1 MRRRSIQ
8 RFLPMAFYVSLAAAS
23 ALAGQ
28 QENAYTSS
36 EDIAAGEKTFRSYC
50 TICHG
55 RTGLG
60 GKGPDLTLGVF
71 RNATSDEAMFTV
83 IRRGIRGTDMPGL
96 YLGDAGIWQLI
107 AYVRTLSAGSS
118 TAEVAGDPA
127 AGARIFHAQE
137 NCSQC
142 HAVEGQGERR
152 APDLTEV
159 GWRRSPD
166 YLRASVVNPNADVP
180 PRWWSLRLVDSDG
193 TTVTGWRLNEDT
205 YSVRLLDA
213 NDNLRAFE
221 KRDLRELERIET
233 SPMMSYEDMLSEQEL
248 DDLVAYLYS
257 LRSNAPRSNAPRSNR
272 R

>member
-1 MRRRSIQ
+1 MRLSSIQ
-8 RFLPMAFYVSLAAAS
+8 RLLPGVFCVSLAGAS

-28 QENAYTSS
+28 QAAMENPYTSV

-50 TICHG
+50 TVCHG
-55 RTGLG
+55 RTGQG
-60 GKGPDLTLGVF
+60 DKGPDLTLGAF
-71 RNATSDEAMFTV
+71 RNATSDAAMFTV
-83 IRRGIRGTDMPGL
+83 IRYGIPGTDMPRH
-96 YLGDAGIWQLI
+96 YMADAGIWQVA
-107 AYVRTLSAGSS
+107 AYVRTLSAGGS

-127 AGARIFHAQE
+127 AGARIFHEQE

-142 HAVEGQGERR
+142 HAVDGQGERR
-152 APDLTEV
+152 APDLTDV
-159 GWRRSPD
+159 GWRRAPD
-166 YLRASVVNPNADVP
+166 YLRASLVDPNAEVP
-180 PRWWSLRLVDSDG
+180 PRWWSLRLVDGDG

-257 LRSNAPRSNAPRSNR
+257 LRSNR

>member
-1 MRRRSIQ
+1 MMLSRIQ
-8 RFLPMAFYVSLAAAS
+8 RFLSVALCVFLAAAG

-28 QENAYTSS
+28 QAATENPYTSVK
-36 EDIAAGEKTFRSYC
+36 DIAAGEKTFRSYC

-55 RTGLG
+55 RTGEG
-60 GKGPDLTLGVF
+60 AKGPDLTLGLF
-71 RNATSDEAMFTV
+71 RNATSDAAMFSV
-83 IRRGIRGTDMPGL
+83 IRYGIPGTDMPRH
-96 YLGDAGIWQLI
+96 YMSDAGIWQV
-107 AYVRTLSAGSS
+107 ATYVRSLSARSS
-118 TAEVAGDPA
+118 TAEVAGDPV
-127 AGARIFHAQE
+127 AGARIFHEQE

-142 HAVEGQGERR
+142 HAVDGRGERR

-166 YLRASVVNPNADVP
+166 YLRASLVDPNADVP
-180 PRWWSLRLVDSDG
+180 PKWWTLRLVDGDG

-221 KRDLRELERIET
+221 KGDLRELERIET

-257 LRSNAPRSNAPRSNR
+257 LRSNRP
-272 R
+272 